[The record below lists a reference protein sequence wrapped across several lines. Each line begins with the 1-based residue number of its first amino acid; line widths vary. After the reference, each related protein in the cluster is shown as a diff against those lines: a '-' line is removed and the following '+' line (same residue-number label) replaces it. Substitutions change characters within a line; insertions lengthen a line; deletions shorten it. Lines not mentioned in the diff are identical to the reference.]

1 MPIPKENLKLFKDF
15 CVFAD
20 KQLRSWDIDPMYPL
34 LKHYYRTKNL
44 SWNDA
49 LWHTAL
55 YVGLYDVGS
64 AAQLWKMFPKQK
76 HIPAGKLPQMQTGT
90 ERRLFRGRVKDFA
103 TCMNDLHK
111 QSGGS
116 LSSWV
121 SKTASQ
127 GGESGWDAARSQF
140 ERVKFNGPW
149 ASYKWADL
157 LKQVHNYPITASN
170 IGVGG
175 GSKSAG
181 PVAGMEKLTG
191 RAWQECAEDVDLQ
204 RRLYSASVEA
214 GVGFNG
220 LDQMETSL
228 CDFNSL
234 YKGRYY
240 AGHDIDMQMERL
252 AYCDASL
259 WEARASAI
267 PQEYRGEVVGWFGV
281 RKELMAKYRD
291 ESLIV

>member
-1 MPIPKENLKLFKDF
+1 MPIPKENQKLFSDF
-15 CVFAD
+15 CIFSK
-20 KQLRSWDIDPMYPL
+20 KQLASWDIDPMYPL
-34 LKHYYRTKNL
+34 LKNYYRAKSL
-44 SWNDA
+44 SWNEA

-55 YVGLYDVGS
+55 YVGLYNIGS
-64 AAQLWKMFPKQK
+64 AAQCWKMFPKQK
-76 HIPAGKLPQMQTGT
+76 HIPAGTMPQMQTGT
-90 ERRLFRGRVKDFA
+90 ERRLFRGRINDFV
-103 TCMNDLHK
+103 TCMNDMNK
-111 QSGGS
+111 RSNGN

-127 GGESGWDAARSQF
+127 GGERGWADARKQF
-140 ERVKFNGPW
+140 ESIKFNGPW

-157 LKQVHNYPITASN
+157 LKQVHDYPITASD

-191 RAWQECAEDVDLQ
+191 RPWKECAEDIGLQ
-204 RRLYSASVEA
+204 KELYRVSIRA
-214 GVGFNG
+214 GVPFNG
-220 LDQMETSL
+220 LDQLETAL

-240 AGHDIDMQMERL
+240 PGHDIDMQMEHL

-259 WEARASAI
+259 WEARAKAI
-267 PQEYRGEVVGWFGV
+267 PLEYRGEVVGWFGV
-281 RKELMAKYRD
+281 RKELLAKYRD
-291 ESLIV
+291 ENVIV